1 MPLLA
6 IFGICAMLFTA
17 WVVSLFIPFLP
28 LYPIAWTAV
37 GFLLFAE
44 LLVLVTLGL
53 VLGKRTL
60 GHTPVTATFL
70 LYPVL
75 YVLFSIAIV
84 PVAFTLH
91 SFTYLFLAHFSGLL
105 VLMGLAFAM
114 IGVARQN
121 REETQVQAEK
131 RADIRS
137 KATKLGLCVS
147 RLGSLDKTY
156 VTPELTLVAE
166 RLGYA
171 PESSDSKECAVCDA
185 QIDLLIEKIENCVG
199 TFQNAPDEG
208 KAKLASLVGELS
220 RQLEYRKSTLN

>member
-1 MPLLA
+1 
-6 IFGICAMLFTA
+6 MLFTV

-28 LYPIAWTAV
+28 LFPIVWTAV

-53 VLGKRTL
+53 ILGKRTL

-75 YVLFSIAIV
+75 YVLFSIAVV
-84 PVAFTLH
+84 PVAFYLCT
-91 SFTYLFLAHFSGLL
+91 FTYLFLAHFAGLL

-114 IGVARQN
+114 IGVARQD
-121 REETQVQAEK
+121 REETQIRKEK
-131 RADIRS
+131 RAEIRS

-147 RLGSLDKTY
+147 RLGSMDKGY
-156 VTPELTLVAE
+156 VTPELALAAE
-166 RLGYA
+166 RLSYA
-171 PESSDSKECAVCDA
+171 PESSDSRECAVCDA

-199 TFQNAPDEG
+199 TFQNNPDDA
-208 KAKLASLVGELS
+208 KAELSTLVDELS
-220 RQLEYRKSTLN
+220 RQMDYRKSTLI